1 MDERRAAREAEQ
13 RALTEFS
20 KLESYWLARYR
31 VADAIELRFG
41 DDFIE
46 RTRRHLLK
54 VESESEIDFLL
65 LHLPRRDEFLSYY
78 HGKYTDVGSPEFDNK
93 LFPAQYPAKTAA
105 AAKSLIGYLLGPE
118 KELGFVSEF
127 PRDVGKSLIV
137 KEASAREG
145 KACYYHFVT
154 SVRFDEN
161 PTPTV

>member
-1 MDERRAAREAEQ
+1 MLIMSFNFKVILFFIVSLSLVACGDSNPDGLTDERRAAREAEQ

-20 KLESYWLARYR
+20 KLESYWLAHYR

-93 LFPAQYPAKTAA
+93 LFPAQYPAQ
-105 AAKSLIGYLLGPE
+105 
-118 KELGFVSEF
+118 
-127 PRDVGKSLIV
+127 
-137 KEASAREG
+137 
-145 KACYYHFVT
+145 
-154 SVRFDEN
+154 
-161 PTPTV
+161 

>member
-1 MDERRAAREAEQ
+1 MSVRPSSI
-13 RALTEFS
+13 TNF
-20 KLESYWLARYR
+20 
-31 VADAIELRFG
+31 
-41 DDFIE
+41 
-46 RTRRHLLK
+46 
-54 VESESEIDFLL
+54 FLL
-65 LHLPRRDEFLSYY
+65 NILL
-78 HGKYTDVGSPEFDNK
+78 NK
-93 LFPAQYPAKTAA
+93 RMIIRQLKDRGKTAA

>member
-1 MDERRAAREAEQ
+1 MIIRQ
-13 RALTEFS
+13 
-20 KLESYWLARYR
+20 
-31 VADAIELRFG
+31 
-41 DDFIE
+41 
-46 RTRRHLLK
+46 LK
-54 VESESEIDFLL
+54 D
-65 LHLPRRDEFLSYY
+65 R
-78 HGKYTDVGSPEFDNK
+78 G
-93 LFPAQYPAKTAA
+93 KTAA